1 MVCKKNRAAQLPEI
15 FDAYD
20 LYAAKQNQIMHA
32 ALSYVTPPTGQQLDG
47 MKNFLKKKYHMS
59 DVIIDMKEDKNLIGG
74 FILNA
79 GGEEYDYSFRGRFN
93 KLEQQLTRR

>member
-1 MVCKKNRAAQLPEI
+1 M
-15 FDAYD
+15 
-20 LYAAKQNQIMHA
+20 
-32 ALSYVTPPTGQQLDG
+32 
-47 MKNFLKKKYHMS
+47 
-59 DVIIDMKEDKNLIGG
+59 IIDMKEDKNLIGG